1 MPTELNPIVG
11 RCVRM
16 ALFGGGA
23 VAASV
28 ATNSTA
34 LAAAAAATASDTST
48 TLEEVV
54 VTGSR
59 IATPNLDA
67 VSPITAI
74 SAGEIANSGVT
85 RVEDIINSLPQV
97 VSDQGSGLS
106 MGSNGTATIDLRG
119 LGAQRTLVLINGR
132 RLMGGDPGGAQGATP
147 GYASAADVNMVPVAL
162 IERIDVLSGGASST
176 YGADAVAGV
185 VNFVM
190 NDHFEGFR
198 LDTNVSIYN
207 HSNHEGYW
215 NPVLESNNFTPVSG
229 TNWDAPNQNITAIMG
244 HNFADGMGNIEA
256 YLGWNHAVNA
266 TAAQRDF
273 SACVANTNS
282 AGSPPAPL
290 GCYGSSNA
298 APAVWYPVD
307 FNSVQ
312 VAPDGSVL
320 PKYQRYNYAAS
331 HYLQRE
337 DQRWTA
343 GFFGK
348 MKFNDHAEAYT
359 EFQFLNDNTGAF
371 YAPAGAF
378 LGSGPAVDPVT
389 GVKTGN
395 YTTNC
400 GAWVGGKPA
409 PYKNPGMNPYM
420 SAAEYASICQPAV
433 FDAKGNLV
441 SGGGAQILTPDGQA
455 QLLLGRR
462 NIEGGP
468 REDNY
473 NHEAYRGVLGV
484 RGEIV
489 QDWNYDVY
497 GLYGTTNAS
506 DYHANDTS
514 SARINNALQ
523 AVRDPKTGAIVCA
536 GGQAGCVPWN
546 IYNPAL
552 PITPA
557 QIAYIS
563 VPGLFNGTLTEYIA
577 DGFVSGDLTRNGIK
591 SPWADSGLKVVVGT
605 EYRAETLQTF
615 PDEEY
620 QSADLAGIGSPTPPV
635 NAGYHVWEGYTEAR
649 LPIVK
654 DGVFAKALDF
664 ETGYRYSN
672 YTVGYSTN
680 TYKFGLEWEPI
691 NDFRLR
697 GSYNRAVRAPNIQEL
712 YQPQHVG
719 LDTGLDGCAYQTY
732 TQAQCALTDRKPIP
746 YPAPA
751 SPAGQ
756 FNGSIGGNTGLQPE
770 KATTRIF
777 GLVFTPTFLP
787 NFSATFDWVD
797 IRITNLIN
805 SYGTTL
811 VEKNCVA
818 SGSATSAWCELI
830 HRDAGGTL
838 WASPDAYTIDP
849 LINEGEEENKSYDI
863 AMNYKID
870 MGKLGDV
877 RTRMVGTYLALLR
890 FTPGSLGGVPSSTY
904 NCAGMFGP
912 DCQPA
917 TPKWRHVFTADWDT
931 PIQGFGVGMSWR
943 YFGETINSRTST
955 QVPPDY
961 IPGYTASDS
970 HLSSISYFDV
980 HTSYVW
986 NKATFRLGVNNVFD
1000 KDPPLFDNQHTG
1012 GNSIYAES
1020 NSNPGTYDMLGRYIF
1035 LNVTVDF

>member
-11 RCVRM
+11 RFVRM

-23 VAASV
+23 FAASV
-28 ATNSTA
+28 ATHSSTA
-34 LAAAAAATASDTST
+34 EAATAAATASDTST

-59 IATPNLDA
+59 IATPNIDSI
-67 VSPITAI
+67 SPITAI

-85 RVEDIINSLPQV
+85 RVEDILNSLPQV
-97 VSDQGSGLS
+97 VADQGSGLS
-106 MGSNGTATIDLRG
+106 MGSTGTATINLRG

-132 RLMGGDPGGAQGATP
+132 RLMGGDPGGYFGSNP
-147 GYASAADVNMVPVAL
+147 GYASAADINMVPAPL

-207 HSNHEGYW
+207 HSNHESYW
-215 NPVLESNNFTPVSG
+215 NPVLESFGFTPVSG
-229 TNWDAPNQNITAIMG
+229 TNWDGPSQNITAIMG

-256 YLGWNHAVNA
+256 YLGWRHDVPV
-266 TAAQRDF
+266 TANQRDF
-273 SACVANTNS
+273 TACQAHRS
-282 AGSPPAPL
+282 SPPEPYT
-290 GCYGSSNA
+290 CYGSINA
-298 APAVWYPVD
+298 APAVFFDQSFTPFQISPTGTV
-307 FNSVQ
+307 
-312 VAPDGSVL
+312 VAPYD
-320 PKYQRYNYAAS
+320 RYNYAAS

-348 MKFNDHAEAYT
+348 LKFNDHAEAYS
-359 EFQFLNDNTGAF
+359 EFQFLNDTTSAF
-371 YAPAGAF
+371 YASSGAF
-378 LGSGPAVDPVT
+378 LGSGPGISPIT
-389 GVKTGN
+389 GGKDGN

-400 GAWVGGKPA
+400 GVGAYGNA
-409 PYKNPGMNPYM
+409 GMNPYM
-420 SAAEYASICQPAV
+420 TPAEYASIC
-433 FDAKGNLV
+433 KGT
-441 SGGGAQILTPDGQA
+441 GAQFLNAAGQA
-455 QLLLGRR
+455 QVLLARR

-497 GLYGTTNAS
+497 GLYGTTNMTDS
-506 DYHANDTS
+506 HANDMS
-514 SARINNALQ
+514 SQNINNALQ
-523 AVRDPKTGAIVCA
+523 AIRDPKTGKIVCA
-536 GGQAGCVPWN
+536 GGQTGCVPWN
-546 IYNPAL
+546 VWNPAI
-552 PITPA
+552 PITKD
-557 QIAYIS
+557 QINYLD
-563 VPGLFNGTLTEYIA
+563 VPSLFNGTLTEYIA

-591 SPWADSGLKVVVGT
+591 TPWADSGLKVVVGT
-605 EYRAETLQTF
+605 EYRSETLATY
-615 PDEEY
+615 PDQEY
-620 QSADLAGIGSPTPPV
+620 VSGDLAGIGFPTPPV
-635 NAGYHVWEGYTEAR
+635 NAGYHVWEAYTEER

-680 TYKFGLEWEPI
+680 TYKFGLEWEPM

-719 LDTGLDGCAYQTY
+719 LDSGIDGCAYLKY
-732 TQAQCALTDRKPIP
+732 SKAQCALTGLNPSL
-746 YPAPA
+746 YPSAQ

-756 FNGSIGGNTGLQPE
+756 FNGRIGGNPNLQPE
-770 KATTRIF
+770 TATTRIF

-797 IRITNLIN
+797 IKITNLIN
-805 SYGTTL
+805 SYGSTL
-811 VEKNCVA
+811 VESNCVA
-818 SGSATSAWCELI
+818 SGSATSPWCQLI
-830 HRDAGGTL
+830 HRDPGGTL
-838 WASPDAYTIDP
+838 WASQQAYTIDN
-849 LINEGEEENKSYDI
+849 LINEGGEESKSYDI
-863 AMNYKID
+863 AMNYKVD
-870 MGKLGDV
+870 MGKFGDV
-877 RTRMVGTYLALLR
+877 RTRMIGTYLARLE
-890 FTPGSLGGVPSSTY
+890 FSPGSLGGVSSKAY
-904 NCAGMFGP
+904 NCAGMFGIS
-912 DCQPA
+912 CEPA

-943 YFGETINSRTST
+943 YYGETINSLTST

-961 IPGYTASDS
+961 ITGYNPTDG
-970 HLSSISYFDV
+970 HLASISYFDV

-986 NKATFRLGVNNVFD
+986 NKATIRLGVNNVFD
-1000 KDPPLFDNQHTG
+1000 KDPPIFDTQNTA
-1012 GNSIYAES
+1012 GNSIYGES
-1020 NSNPGTYDMLGRYIF
+1020 NTNPSLYDTLGRYIF

>member
-11 RCVRM
+11 RFVRM

-23 VAASV
+23 FAASV
-28 ATNSTA
+28 ATHSSTA
-34 LAAAAAATASDTST
+34 LAAAATATASDTST

-207 HSNHEGYW
+207 HSNHESYW
-215 NPVLESNNFTPVSG
+215 NPVLESNKFTPVSG

-256 YLGWNHAVNA
+256 YLGWNHQVNA
-266 TAAQRDF
+266 TANQRDF
-273 SACVANTNS
+273 SACVSS
-282 AGSPPAPL
+282 ASSPPAPWA
-290 GCYGSSNA
+290 CSGSSNS
-298 APAVWYPVD
+298 APAVFYDQTFTPL
-307 FNSVQ
+307 Q
-312 VAPDGSVL
+312 VGADGTVG
-320 PKYQRYNYAAS
+320 PRYQKYNYAAS
-331 HYLQRE
+331 HYLTRE

-359 EFQFLNDNTGAF
+359 EFQFLNDTTGAF

-378 LGSGPAVDPVT
+378 LGSGPAISPVN
-389 GVKTGN
+389 GLKDGN

-400 GAWVGGKPA
+400 GVGAYGNA
-409 PYKNPGMNPYM
+409 GMNPYM
-420 SAAEYASICQPAV
+420 TASEYASIC
-433 FDAKGNLV
+433 KGT
-441 SGGGAQILTPDGQA
+441 GAQFLSPTGQA

-473 NHEAYRGVLGV
+473 GHEAYRGVLGV

-523 AVRDPKTGAIVCA
+523 AVRSPTGQIVCA
-536 GGQAGCVPWN
+536 GTPPPAGCVPWN
-546 IYNPAL
+546 IFNPAI

-557 QIAYIS
+557 QVGYIS
-563 VPGLFNGTLTEYIA
+563 VPGIFNGTLTEYIA
-577 DGFVSGDLTRNGIK
+577 DGFVSGDLTRMGVK
-591 SPWADSGLKVVVGT
+591 TPWADSGLKVVVGS

-615 PDEEY
+615 PDNEY
-620 QSADLAGIGSPTPPV
+620 LTADLAGLGSPTPPV
-635 NAGYHVWEGYTEAR
+635 NAGYHVWEAYTEER
-649 LPIVK
+649 LPIIK

-719 LDTGLDGCAYQTY
+719 LDSGIDGCAYQTY
-732 TQAQCALTDRKPIP
+732 TQAQCALTGVKAGQ
-746 YPAPA
+746 YPPAA

-756 FNGSIGGNTGLQPE
+756 YNGRIGGSPNLTPE
-770 KATTRIF
+770 TATTRIF

-797 IRITNLIN
+797 IKIKNLIN
-805 SYGTTL
+805 SYGSSL
-811 VEKNCVA
+811 IESNCIA
-818 SGSATSAWCELI
+818 SGSATSAWCQLI

-838 WASPDAYTIDP
+838 WSSPQAYSIDP
-849 LINEGEEENKSYDI
+849 LLNEGGEENKSYDI
-863 AMNYKID
+863 AMNYKFD
-870 MGKLGDV
+870 MGKFGDV
-877 RTRMVGTYLALLR
+877 RTRMVGTYLALFK
-890 FTPGSLGGVPSSTY
+890 FTPGALGGVGGIAY
-904 NCAGMFGP
+904 NCAGMVGP

-931 PIQGFGVGMSWR
+931 PLTGFGVGMSWR
-943 YFGETINSRTST
+943 YFGETINSKTST
-955 QVPPDY
+955 QVPPDFV
-961 IPGYTASDS
+961 PGYNPTDPYMAA
-970 HLSSISYFDV
+970 ISYFDV
-980 HTSYVW
+980 HASYVW

-1000 KDPPLFDNQHTG
+1000 KDPPLIDTVVTG
-1012 GNSIYAES
+1012 GNQIYAES
-1020 NSNPGTYDMLGRYIF
+1020 NTNPGTYDMLGRYIF